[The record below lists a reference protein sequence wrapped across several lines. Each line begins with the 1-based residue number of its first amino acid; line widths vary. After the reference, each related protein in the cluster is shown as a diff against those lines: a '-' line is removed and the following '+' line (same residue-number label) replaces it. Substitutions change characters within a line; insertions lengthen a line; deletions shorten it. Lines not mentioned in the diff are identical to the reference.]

1 MKEAVKNKNLSAGK
15 AFIDAMVQYNA
26 SGYHRHRLRD
36 IRIEGAFVEM
46 GNVRVLSKDALV
58 RIVFVHRELGRSL
71 THLLKATVAK
81 VETNG
86 AFLKFVDVDDQAQH
100 ALSSL
105 QG

>member
-1 MKEAVKNKNLSAGK
+1 MQEAANNKNLSAGR

-46 GNVRVLSKDALV
+46 GNVRVLSKDTPV

-81 VETNG
+81 VENNG
-86 AFLKFVDVDDQAQH
+86 ALLKFVDLDDQAQR
-100 ALSSL
+100 ALSRL